1 MKWIITIILACLI
14 TGNSIEMPIGTS
26 STIHLTNLKNADFR
40 ITYKKIRWEE
50 GNYVN
55 DSLDLG
61 KETYGGVTAKYNPDW
76 YGWRYISNKNLKYN
90 QYVAEAE
97 PWVLDYYVTI
107 WVREGFYRL
116 SNQEVANYL
125 FDTRVH
131 LSRKQTIR
139 LINRAYNLSLDE
151 NNEDWITLQLSRL
164 DLTPLRAER
173 IDHYKWLIN
182 KIPTQKKWWKNWQAR
197 AMR

>member
-14 TGNSIEMPIGTS
+14 TGNSIEMPIGTV
-26 STIHLTNLKNADFR
+26 STLDLVNLKKANFLL
-40 ITYKKIRWEE
+40 TYKKIRWEE

-76 YGWRYISNKNLKYN
+76 YGWRYISSKNLKYN

-164 DLTPLRAER
+164 NLTPLREER
-173 IDHYKWLIN
+173 INYYKWLIN